1 MSKRSNGTGSVYQRA
16 RDGRWCAAVTDPST
30 GRRRTA
36 YFDDERAARRAV
48 ERMVVHAEDGHVVL
62 ARASTL
68 RSWARSWVDS
78 GRAARRRRP
87 STVAAYDYRLTA
99 YVLPRIGG
107 VRLRELT
114 ALDVDDLAHDLAAAG
129 YSHATIKGA
138 LVALAAC
145 LADAVKGR
153 HVPVNVAAGVEVPER
168 AQRTRQAVAP
178 TAAQVRAVVEGAR
191 GSSVEALVLLLA
203 TTGARIGEALGAR
216 WADVDLD
223 AGVWSVRS
231 TTTRAASGGVVVGER
246 TKGGDERAV
255 VLPDVTV
262 AALREQRRSVAG
274 ARLAAGS
281 AWHDHDLIF
290 PSAVGTPQHSQN
302 VRKVFRP
309 IADAAGF
316 PASFHGFRHHVAAV
330 GLSVLPVAVVSK
342 QLGHRRSSMTTDTY
356 GHLLASDGATVAAL
370 LSASLSASGG
380 E

>member
-16 RDGRWCAAVTDPST
+16 RDGKWCASVTDPAT
-30 GRRRTA
+30 GQRRTA
-36 YFDDERAARRAV
+36 YYDDERDARRAV
-48 ERMVVHAEDGHVVL
+48 ERMAVRAEDGHVVL
-62 ARASTL
+62 GRASTI

-87 STVAAYDYRLTA
+87 STVSAYAYRLDR

-107 VRLRELT
+107 IRLRELT

-129 YSHATIKGA
+129 LSHATIKGA

-153 HVPVNVAAGVEVPER
+153 HIPVNVAAGVEVPER
-168 AQRTRQAVAP
+168 ARRTRQPVAP
-178 TAAQVRAVVEGAR
+178 SSAQVRAVM
-191 GSSVEALVLLLA
+191 EAAHGTSIENLLMLLA

-216 WADVDLD
+216 WGDVDLD
-223 AGVWSVRS
+223 AGVWSVRT
-231 TTTRAASGGVVVGER
+231 TTTRAASGGVAVGER
-246 TKGGDERAV
+246 TKGGDEREV

-262 AALREQRRSVAG
+262 AALREQRRLVASARLLAG
-274 ARLAAGS
+274 A
-281 AWHDHDLIF
+281 AWRDHDLIF

-309 IADAAGF
+309 IAAAAGF
-316 PASFHGFRHHVAAV
+316 PGSFHGFRHHVAAV

-370 LSASLSASGG
+370 LSASLSDAGVR
-380 E
+380 